1 MGSICLPFKNEIPL
15 SSNINL
21 ALRGHKKMCKR
32 AANEKYI
39 DDYISIFKEW
49 ERLEIFE
56 EIQDEGVNEF
66 GHYLPHRPIIKENYK
81 TSKIRSVFDVSAKE
95 ESTTFKYSVD

>member
-1 MGSICLPFKNEIPL
+1 MGSICLPFKNEISL

-21 ALRGHKKMCKR
+21 ALRGQR
-32 AANEKYI
+32 AANEKYL

-56 EIQDEGVNEF
+56 KIQDEGVNEF
-66 GHYLPHRPIIKENYK
+66 GHYLPHHPIIKENYT
-81 TSKIRSVFDVSAKE
+81 TSKVRPKESESE
-95 ESTTFKYSVD
+95 ESTTFK